1 MAFHSLLRSK
11 MIQLPMYTYLTYAYH
26 YLTFKLGSEKVK
38 CSLAVPFVD
47 NISLLPFLLSV
58 WEILWCTVFVQQT
71 LPLPYPRVKL
81 WPHVCVPLPL
91 LELLILLPQSWRSVE
106 WRILEC
112 SLLLLGLAVTFQA
125 NLSLS
130 WYGVINQVLVEKKEW
145 LIPGRMQCWQLI
157 TQFVLLLFP
166 FAQVLGGGGGGGGR
180 VGLYS
185 FFMSSWKNRILVPC
199 MNYSVI
205 ILISTHELAS
215 ALGWWFFL
223 PLFAVLFTGRNIVLH
238 LRSCYIPYFI
248 ITVWSMFIICIAR
261 QLFMVRYTL
270 SCCHF
275 CSSHM
280 VFFAVLISIC

>member
-1 MAFHSLLRSK
+1 MGFPPPPISYQLLETKQRPLTLSLPRVIGSISNFPCSLTRNMTSHQVWRTNNGFSQLVEIK
-11 MIQLPMYTYLTYAYH
+11 DDLLPMYTYLTYAYH

-145 LIPGRMQCWQLI
+145 LILGRMQCWQLI

-166 FAQVLGGGGGGGGR
+166 FAQVLGGGGGGGGV
-180 VGLYS
+180 VGWVS
-185 FFMSSWKNRILVPC
+185 TVSSCPV
-199 MNYSVI
+199 
-205 ILISTHELAS
+205 
-215 ALGWWFFL
+215 
-223 PLFAVLFTGRNIVLH
+223 GRTE
-238 LRSCYIPYFI
+238 Y
-248 ITVWSMFIICIAR
+248 
-261 QLFMVRYTL
+261 
-270 SCCHF
+270 
-275 CSSHM
+275 
-280 VFFAVLISIC
+280 